1 MANYEL
7 IGLNEAGPDLRAPTG
22 ADAGVVSNLKV
33 TTNLT
38 AIAGT
43 ANGVVYLNG
52 SKVQTSGSGLQ
63 FDATNLRLQGSTYDP
78 FSRFNE
84 INFTLGSNT
93 VGQNTSLNI
102 SAGPSAGRGAQIE
115 MGTGGVRYTNITS
128 NASATTF
135 ATTTNLPL
143 IFGINDAE
151 AMRLTS
157 TGDLLLGTTVS
168 PSTPV
173 ATNRYMRVGVNAIEE
188 ASSEI
193 TVTSTPQNIT
203 RQSGLG
209 GSATIIYY
217 NVSGGAQQTDI
228 VVWTGSAASVI
239 GSAGT
244 SGLTITYG
252 VNTGA
257 LTMATASGSA
267 GVFVKALTVQ

>member
-1 MANYEL
+1 MADYEL
-7 IGLNEAGPDLRAPTG
+7 IGLNEAVPDLRAPTS
-22 ADAGVVSNLKV
+22 ADTGIISNLTV
-33 TTNLT
+33 TGVLTTTTVQATGTQAYKTNSASGQYYHLDNASGNNFFGLT
-38 AIAGT
+38 SF
-43 ANGVVYLNG
+43 NVYGLF
-52 SKVQTSGSGLQ
+52 VAGLQ
-63 FDATNLRLQGSTYDP
+63 QQESTATYTKWYAAGS
-78 FSRFNE
+78 
-84 INFTLGSNT
+84 
-93 VGQNTSLNI
+93 
-102 SAGPSAGRGAQIE
+102 
-115 MGTGGVRYTNITS
+115 
-128 NASATTF
+128 
-135 ATTTNLPL
+135 
-143 IFGINDAE
+143 E

-173 ATNRYMRVGVNAIEE
+173 STNRYMRVGVNAIEE

-203 RQSGLG
+203 RQSGAG